1 MAEAQGALQAKQA
14 QLGEATSTA
23 KSAALPLAQGKVQLW
38 TVQNPHGLHARP
50 AARLVEALAPFK
62 AELVLEKQGQCVDP
76 RSLNQLALLQVRHG
90 DTIRLIADGA
100 QADEALA
107 AFKALAEQHFGETV
121 SSGSSLRCMAF
132 RWRKASPAGRCSSP
146 LLLAANRR

>member
-1 MAEAQGALQAKQA
+1 M
-14 QLGEATSTA
+14 
-23 KSAALPLAQGKVQLW
+23 
-38 TVQNPHGLHARP
+38 QNPHGLHARP

-121 SSGSSLRCMAF
+121 SERQQPSLHGIPVAESVTSGPVFGPTASGRQPSIDGLARTRCWANSN
-132 RWRKASPAGRCSSP
+132 ACGRRYSTP
-146 LLLAANRR
+146 

>member
-1 MAEAQGALQAKQA
+1 MRYRLNRRSWARPHLRPK
-14 QLGEATSTA
+14 
-23 KSAALPLAQGKVQLW
+23 AALPLAQGKSATW

-121 SSGSSLRCMAF
+121 SERQQLRCMAF
-132 RWRKASPAGRCSSP
+132 RWRKRHQRAGVP
-146 LLLAANRR
+146 GPLLAANRR

>member
-1 MAEAQGALQAKQA
+1 M
-14 QLGEATSTA
+14 
-23 KSAALPLAQGKVQLW
+23 
-38 TVQNPHGLHARP
+38 QNPHGLHARP

-121 SSGSSLRCMAF
+121 SERQQPSLHGIPVAESVTSGPVFRAHCFWPPTVDRRIGADRCWANSN
-132 RWRKASPAGRCSSP
+132 ACGRRYSTP
-146 LLLAANRR
+146 